1 MASKQIMFDEGARKA
16 LLSGVDKVANTVKI
30 TLGPKG
36 RYVVLDK
43 STKPVVTNDGVTIA
57 KEIELHDKFENMGAK
72 LVKEVA
78 SKTQDNT
85 GGDGTTTAT
94 LLAQSMIREGL
105 KNISAGAN
113 PIEVKKG
120 IEIATEKVV
129 GYLKGKSVEVK
140 GKDKIIQVA
149 TISANNDEEIG
160 NLIADAMERVGYN
173 GGVITVED
181 SKTMETS
188 FDVVE
193 GMQFDRGFVSPPY
206 MALDTEKM
214 VCEFE
219 DPYILITDKKSTA

>member
-1 MASKQIMFDEGARKA
+1 MASKQIMFDENARKA
-16 LLSGVDKVANTVKI
+16 LLNGVDKVANTVKI

-43 STKPVVTNDGVTIA
+43 MTKPVVTNDGVTIA

-85 GGDGTTTAT
+85 GDGTTTAT

-113 PIEVKKG
+113 PIDVKKG

-129 GYLKGKSVEVK
+129 SYLKSKSSEVK
-140 GKDKIIQVA
+140 GKEKIVQVA
-149 TISANNDEEIG
+149 TVSANNDEEIG
-160 NLIADAMERVGYN
+160 NLIADVY
-173 GGVITVED
+173 
-181 SKTMETS
+181 
-188 FDVVE
+188 
-193 GMQFDRGFVSPPY
+193 
-206 MALDTEKM
+206 
-214 VCEFE
+214 
-219 DPYILITDKKSTA
+219 

>member
-1 MASKQIMFDEGARKA
+1 MASKQIMFDESARRA
-16 LLSGVDKVANTVKI
+16 LLNGVDKVADTVKI

-85 GGDGTTTAT
+85 GDGTTTAT

-113 PIEVKKG
+113 PIDVKKG

-129 GYLKGKSVEVK
+129 GYLKSKSVEVK
-140 GKDKIIQVA
+140 GKENSH
-149 TISANNDEEIG
+149 TGS
-160 NLIADAMERVGYN
+160 YN
-173 GGVITVED
+173 FC
-181 SKTMETS
+181 K
-188 FDVVE
+188 
-193 GMQFDRGFVSPPY
+193 QR
-206 MALDTEKM
+206 
-214 VCEFE
+214 
-219 DPYILITDKKSTA
+219 

>member
-1 MASKQIMFDEGARKA
+1 MASKQIMFDENARKA
-16 LLSGVDKVANTVKI
+16 LLNGVDKVANTVKI

-43 STKPVVTNDGVTIA
+43 MTKPVVTNDGVTIA

-85 GGDGTTTAT
+85 GDGTTTAT

-113 PIEVKKG
+113 PIDVKKG

-129 GYLKGKSVEVK
+129 SYLKSKSSEVK
-140 GKDKIIQVA
+140 GKEKIVQVA
-149 TISANNDEEIG
+149 TVSANNDEEIG

-173 GGVITVED
+173 GVITVED
-181 SKTMETS
+181 SKTMETNL
-188 FDVVE
+188 DVVE
-193 GMQFDRGFVSPPY
+193 GMQFDRGFVSPY
-206 MALDTEKM
+206 MATDSEKM

-219 DPYILITDKKSTA
+219 DPYVLITDKKINSMK